1 MISKEERY
9 SIEKEIATKMLK
21 ELIDP
26 KWLSKFFTNVPLE
39 ELQSIWDDFNRKAL
53 SQEWYERHKDEPWVQ
68 DVVKESERKSIIEM
82 TTNLLNSGDFTE
94 QQILKI
100 VKGLTKEMLEE
111 VKVELNNK
119 SKE

>member
-9 SIEKEIATKMLK
+9 NIEKEIATKMLK

-39 ELQSIWDDFNRKAL
+39 ELQSMWNDFNRKAL

-68 DVVKESERKSIIEM
+68 DAVKRGERKGIINM
-82 TTNLLNSGDFTE
+82 TKNLINSGDFTE
-94 QQILKI
+94 QEILDKI
-100 VKGLTKEMLEE
+100 NGLTKEMYDEI
-111 VKVELNNK
+111 KAELNNE